1 MTKARDLA
9 NASTALS
16 AVDATELGYLDGVTS
31 AVQTQLDAKTAKS
44 TLTTTGDIYYASA
57 ANTPARLGVG
67 TTGQVLTVS
76 GGVPSWAT
84 AGGGGKILQAQF
96 FTLNGPSA
104 VISTSAT
111 YASTTVTQNITP
123 SSTSSKIIIL
133 ASLCLANNPGT
144 TGNSGVG
151 LRLKRNS
158 TVINLMGVHN
168 LSDQLSGVKYGQGSF
183 TYLDSPATT
192 SAVTY
197 TIEFARTTAGTVYI
211 NGDGGTNDSSNI
223 LLLEV
228 GP

>member
-1 MTKARDLA
+1 MPSIGSNSKPAY
-9 NASTALS
+9 
-16 AVDATELGYLDGVTS
+16 VYDAGTDTWIPIGPGEHTHEYIGKDVI
-31 AVQTQLDAKTAKS
+31 
-44 TLTTTGDIYYASA
+44 TTTGDLIYASA
-57 ANTPARLGVG
+57 ANTPARRGIG
-67 TTGQVLTVS
+67 STGEVLTVS
-76 GGVPSWAT
+76 GGVPTWAAP

-158 TVINLMGVHN
+158 TVINLMGVNN